1 MNSTGHQDTTLHAYQ
16 DTRYQDT
23 RSLDTRTLGYQ
34 DTRAGLLFKFKV
46 DLIHPVNGLA
56 TDYSFNAN
64 DNGGVGGYIKGW
76 WVHLIWI
83 ERTMQAI
90 L

>member
-1 MNSTGHQDTTLHAYQ
+1 MVHCTGEWCRKHVNSTGHQDTTLHAYQ

-64 DNGGVGGYIKGW
+64 GNGGVGGI
-76 WVHLIWI
+76 
-83 ERTMQAI
+83 
-90 L
+90 

>member
-1 MNSTGHQDTTLHAYQ
+1 MTIWCTALVSGAESMCGHQDTTLHAYQ

-34 DTRAGLLFKFKV
+34 DTRVGLLFKFKV

-64 DNGGVGGYIKGW
+64 DNVVLVAILNGGVI
-76 WVHLIWI
+76 I
-83 ERTMQAI
+83 
-90 L
+90 